1 MPGEPYRPSDHQL
14 LTGAGG
20 TVRPMTRILLVR
32 HGESEWNAARRWQGQ
47 ADPPLTDLGR
57 AQAAHAARAL
67 GAIDAIFAS
76 DLQRALVTAQ
86 VIADA
91 LGLDEPLIDARL
103 RERDAGE
110 WSGLTREEIHE
121 QWPGYLDDNP
131 VVSTGRPTG
140 VAERRPPGWEPEAPL
155 WERVRASLVDIAS
168 VLPAGDVVAVTHGG
182 VIYATEAQLG
192 GSGGRLANLA
202 ARWVNVDG
210 ENMVLGERLLLV
222 SPDET
227 ETIERDRV

>member
-1 MPGEPYRPSDHQL
+1 
-14 LTGAGG
+14 
-20 TVRPMTRILLVR
+20 MTRILLVR

-47 ADPPLTDLGR
+47 ADPPLTALGR
-57 AQAAHAARAL
+57 AQAAHAARTL
-67 GAIDAIFAS
+67 GAVDAIVTS

-86 VIADA
+86 VIAHA
-91 LGLDEPLIDARL
+91 LGLDEPSVDPRL

-121 QWPGYLDDNP
+121 QWPGYLSDDHSAN
-131 VVSTGRPTG
+131 VGTSDGFT
-140 VAERRPPGWEPEAPL
+140 ERRPPGWEAEGPL
-155 WERVRASLVDIAS
+155 WARVRASLVDIAQA
-168 VLPAGDVVAVTHGG
+168 LPDGDVVAVTHGG

-202 ARWVNVDG
+202 ARWVDVLG
-210 ENMVLGERLLLV
+210 HGMVLGERLLLV